1 MPASAPSVHRY
12 ATVLPDR
19 GRAYPSRIRAT
30 GVLRFRRLPFWIIPC
45 RTDTRMPGC
54 LSSRCCR
61 TGFPTAQ
68 ANGLPAVM
76 PPPSRFPLQKMFVTR
91 FSAFCRSVFPCLFP
105 GAAILPPP
113 GIPCRFH
120 DTDLPSSA
128 IFRVTFAPLTSL
140 LYAWNGCDTPYYP
153 FPHFRVSFGPSF
165 LSSFIST
172 YLTRIILFWLIPCL
186 FHDTLILSP

>member
-12 ATVLPDR
+12 AIILSDR

-30 GVLRFRRLPFWIIPC
+30 GVLRFRRLLFWIIPC

-120 DTDLPSSA
+120 DTDISPSA
-128 IFRVTFAPLTSL
+128 IFRVTFSPLTSL
-140 LYAWNGCDTPYYP
+140 LYIWNVYDTPYCSLL
-153 FPHFRVSFGPSF
+153 HFRVSFEPSLSF
-165 LSSFIST
+165 LFYSHESDTHYIS
-172 YLTRIILFWLIPCL
+172 LDHIV
-186 FHDTLILSP
+186 SVS